1 MGIVSSL
8 LACFGAKLFG
18 DLFIVLAGTRVNHQK
33 K

>member
-18 DLFIVLAGTRVNHQK
+18 GLFVVFAGTRVNHQK